1 MATLRKPMINANAP
15 IDVIVSQIRS
25 YLYQFSD
32 DVAFAFDSGMASGSS
47 VRTEADI
54 QAIAAAVR
62 TTLRLGSDKIADFVV
77 DNGMTDGWTWR
88 KWSSGA
94 SEASINVSKTID
106 AWNNSDGVYTFD
118 CEAAELPDGIFE
130 TDSTPMIFV
139 DIAGIVG
146 TSGTSELVFPYNAR
160 IETNSETNEAVIKF
174 GVYAV
179 SKTVEGNPTSPA
191 VPLVLSVNIMAV
203 GKWK

>member
-47 VRTEADI
+47 VRSEADI

-62 TTLRLGSDKIADFVV
+62 TTLQLGRDKIADFVV

-106 AWNNSDGVYTFD
+106 AWNTSDGVYTFD

-130 TDSTPMIFV
+130 SDNTPMIFV
-139 DIAGIVG
+139 DISG
-146 TSGTSELVFPYNAR
+146 TSSGTSELVFPYNAR
-160 IETNSETNEAVIKF
+160 IETDSETNKAVIKF
-174 GVYAV
+174 GIYAV
-179 SKTVEGNPTSPA
+179 SKTVGGNPTSPA
-191 VPLVLSVNIMAV
+191 VPLLLNIGIMAV

>member
-47 VRTEADI
+47 VRSEADI

-62 TTLRLGSDKIADFVV
+62 TTLRLGSDKIADFVS

-106 AWNNSDGVYTFD
+106 AWNASDGVYTFD

-130 TDSTPMIFV
+130 SDSTPMIFV
-139 DIAGIVG
+139 DI
-146 TSGTSELVFPYNAR
+146 SGTGELVFPYNAR
-160 IETNSETNEAVIKF
+160 IETDSETNEAVINV
-174 GVYAV
+174 GIYAV
-179 SKTVEGNPTSPA
+179 SKTVGGNPTSPA
-191 VPLVLSVNIMAV
+191 VPLLLNIGIMAV

>member
-32 DVAFAFDSGMASGSS
+32 DVAFAFDSGMASVSA
-47 VRTEADI
+47 VRSEADI

-106 AWNNSDGVYTFD
+106 AWNTSDGVYTFD
-118 CEAAELPDGIFE
+118 CEAADLPDGIFGSE
-130 TDSTPMIFV
+130 STPMIF
-139 DIAGIVG
+139 VG
-146 TSGTSELVFPYNAR
+146 TSGTSELVFPYNSR
-160 IETNSETNEAVIKF
+160 IETDSETNKAVIKF

-179 SKTVEGNPTSPA
+179 SKTVEGIPTSPA

>member
-1 MATLRKPMINANAP
+1 MINANAP

-32 DVAFAFDSGMASGSS
+32 DVAFAFDSGMASGSA
-47 VRTEADI
+47 VRSEADI

-62 TTLRLGSDKIADFVV
+62 TTLRLGSDKIADFVS

-106 AWNNSDGVYTFD
+106 AWITSDGVYTFD
-118 CEAAELPDGIFE
+118 CEAADLPDGIFGSE
-130 TDSTPMIFV
+130 STPMIFV
-139 DIAGIVG
+139 GTSGIDI
-146 TSGTSELVFPYNAR
+146 SGTSELVFPYNAR
-160 IETNSETNEAVIKF
+160 IETDSETNEAVIKV
-174 GVYAV
+174 GIYAV
-179 SKTVEGNPTSPA
+179 SKTVGGNPTSPA
-191 VPLVLSVNIMAV
+191 VPLSLNIGIMAV

>member
-47 VRTEADI
+47 VRSEADI

-62 TTLRLGSDKIADFVV
+62 TTLQLGRDKIADFVV
-77 DNGMTDGWTWR
+77 DNGMTGGWTWR

-106 AWNNSDGVYTFD
+106 AWNTSDGVYTFD

-130 TDSTPMIFV
+130 SDSTPMIFV
-139 DIAGIVG
+139 DISG
-146 TSGTSELVFPYNAR
+146 TSSGTSELVFPYNAR
-160 IETNSETNEAVIKF
+160 IETDSETNEAVIKF
-174 GVYAV
+174 GIYAV
-179 SKTVEGNPTSPA
+179 SKTVDGNPTSPA
-191 VPLVLSVNIMAV
+191 VPLLLNIGIMAV

>member
-47 VRTEADI
+47 VRSEADI

-62 TTLRLGSDKIADFVV
+62 TTLRLGSDKIADFVS

-94 SEASINVSKTID
+94 SEASINVSTTID

-130 TDSTPMIFV
+130 SDSTPMIFV
-139 DIAGIVG
+139 GI
-146 TSGTSELVFPYNAR
+146 SGTSELVFPYNAR
-160 IETNSETNEAVIKF
+160 IETDSETNKSVIKF
-174 GVYAV
+174 GIYAV
-179 SKTVEGNPTSPA
+179 PKTVDGNPTSPA
-191 VPLVLSVNIMAV
+191 VPLLLNIGIMAV

>member
-32 DVAFAFDSGMASGSS
+32 DVAFAFDSGMASGSA
-47 VRTEADI
+47 VRSEADI

-62 TTLRLGSDKIADFVV
+62 TTLRLGSDKIADFVS

-106 AWNNSDGVYTFD
+106 AWITSDGVYTFD
-118 CEAAELPDGIFE
+118 CEAADLPDGIFGSE
-130 TDSTPMIFV
+130 STPMIFV
-139 DIAGIVG
+139 DI
-146 TSGTSELVFPYNAR
+146 SGTSELVFPYNAR
-160 IETNSETNEAVIKF
+160 IETDSETNEAVIKV
-174 GVYAV
+174 GIYAV
-179 SKTVEGNPTSPA
+179 SKTVGGNPTSPA
-191 VPLVLSVNIMAV
+191 VPLSLNIGIMAV

>member
-47 VRTEADI
+47 VRSEADI

-62 TTLRLGSDKIADFVV
+62 TTLRLGSDKIADFVS

-106 AWNNSDGVYTFD
+106 AWNTSDGVYTFD

-130 TDSTPMIFV
+130 SDSTPMIFV
-139 DIAGIVG
+139 DI
-146 TSGTSELVFPYNAR
+146 SGTSELVFPYNAR
-160 IETNSETNEAVIKF
+160 IETDSETNEAVIK
-174 GVYAV
+174 VRIYAV
-179 SKTVEGNPTSPA
+179 SKTVGGNPTSPA
-191 VPLVLSVNIMAV
+191 VPLLLNVDIMAV

>member
-32 DVAFAFDSGMASGSS
+32 DVAFAFDSGMASGSA
-47 VRTEADI
+47 VRSEADI

-62 TTLRLGSDKIADFVV
+62 TTLRLGSDKIADFVS
-77 DNGMTDGWTWR
+77 DNGMTGGWTWR

-106 AWNNSDGVYTFD
+106 AWNASDGVYTFD

-130 TDSTPMIFV
+130 SDSTPMIFV
-139 DIAGIVG
+139 GI
-146 TSGTSELVFPYNAR
+146 SGTSEIVFPYNAR
-160 IETNSETNEAVIKF
+160 IETDSETNEAVIKV
-174 GVYAV
+174 GIYAV
-179 SKTVEGNPTSPA
+179 SKTVGGNPTSPA
-191 VPLVLSVNIMAV
+191 VPLLLNIGIMAV

>member
-77 DNGMTDGWTWR
+77 DNGITDGWTWR

-94 SEASINVSKTID
+94 SEANINVSKTID
-106 AWNNSDGVYTFD
+106 AWNTSDGVYTFD

-139 DIAGIVG
+139 GI
-146 TSGTSELVFPYNAR
+146 SGTSELVFPYNAR
-160 IETNSETNEAVIKF
+160 IETGSETNKAVIKF

-179 SKTVEGNPTSPA
+179 SKTVEGIPTSPA

>member
-47 VRTEADI
+47 VRSEADI

-62 TTLRLGSDKIADFVV
+62 TTLRLGSDKIADFVS
-77 DNGMTDGWTWR
+77 DNGMTGGWTWR

-106 AWNNSDGVYTFD
+106 AWNASDGVYTFD
-118 CEAAELPDGIFE
+118 CEVAKLPDGIFE
-130 TDSTPMIFV
+130 SESTPMIFV
-139 DIAGIVG
+139 DI
-146 TSGTSELVFPYNAR
+146 SGTSELVFPYNAR
-160 IETNSETNEAVIKF
+160 IETDSETNEAVIKV
-174 GVYAV
+174 GIYAV
-179 SKTVEGNPTSPA
+179 SKTVGGNPTSPA
-191 VPLVLSVNIMAV
+191 VPLSLNIGIMAV

>member
-32 DVAFAFDSGMASGSS
+32 DVAFAFDSGMVSGSS
-47 VRTEADI
+47 IRTEADI

-62 TTLRLGSDKIADFVV
+62 TTLRLGSDKIADFVS

-88 KWSSGA
+88 KRSSGA

-106 AWNNSDGVYTFD
+106 AWNTSDGVYTFD
-118 CEAAELPDGIFE
+118 CEAAELPDGIFV

-139 DIAGIVG
+139 DI
-146 TSGTSELVFPYNAR
+146 SGTSEIVFPYNAR
-160 IETNSETNEAVIKF
+160 IETNSETNKAVIKF
-174 GVYAV
+174 GIYAV
-179 SKTVEGNPTSPA
+179 SKTVDGNPTSPA
-191 VPLVLSVNIMAV
+191 VPLVLNVNIMAV

>member
-62 TTLRLGSDKIADFVV
+62 TTLRLGSDKIADFVS

-106 AWNNSDGVYTFD
+106 AWITSDGVYTFD
-118 CEAAELPDGIFE
+118 CEAADLPDGIFV

-139 DIAGIVG
+139 DI
-146 TSGTSELVFPYNAR
+146 SGTSELVLPYNAR
-160 IETNSETNEAVIKF
+160 IETDSETNEAVIKV
-174 GVYAV
+174 GIYAV
-179 SKTVEGNPTSPA
+179 SKTVGGNPTSPA
-191 VPLVLSVNIMAV
+191 VPLLLNVDIMAV

>member
-47 VRTEADI
+47 IRTEADI

-62 TTLRLGSDKIADFVV
+62 TTLRLGSDKIADFVS

-106 AWNNSDGVYTFD
+106 AWNTSDGVYTFD

-130 TDSTPMIFV
+130 PDSTPMIF
-139 DIAGIVG
+139 VG

-160 IETNSETNEAVIKF
+160 VETDSETNTAVIKF
-174 GVYAV
+174 GIYAV
-179 SKTVEGNPTSPA
+179 SKTVDGIPTPPA
-191 VPLVLSVNIMAV
+191 VPLVLNVNIMAV

>member
-47 VRTEADI
+47 VRSEADI

-88 KWSSGA
+88 KWSSGS
-94 SEASINVSKTID
+94 SETSINVSKTID
-106 AWNNSDGVYTFD
+106 AWNTSDGVYTFD
-118 CEAAELPDGIFE
+118 CEAAELPDGIFV

-139 DIAGIVG
+139 DIA
-146 TSGTSELVFPYNAR
+146 GTSELVFPYNAR
-160 IETNSETNEAVIKF
+160 IETDSETNEAVIKF
-174 GVYAV
+174 GIYAV
-179 SKTVEGNPTSPA
+179 SKTVGGTPTSPA
-191 VPLVLSVNIMAV
+191 VPLLLNIGIMAV

>member
-47 VRTEADI
+47 VRSEADI

-62 TTLRLGSDKIADFVV
+62 TTLRLGSDKIADFVS

-106 AWNNSDGVYTFD
+106 AWNTSDGVYTFD

-130 TDSTPMIFV
+130 SDSTPMIFV
-139 DIAGIVG
+139 GI
-146 TSGTSELVFPYNAR
+146 SGTSELVFPYNAR
-160 IETNSETNEAVIKF
+160 IETDSETNEAVIKV
-174 GVYAV
+174 GIYAV
-179 SKTVEGNPTSPA
+179 SKTVGGNPTSPS
-191 VPLVLSVNIMAV
+191 VPLSLNIGIMAV

>member
-47 VRTEADI
+47 VRSEADI

-62 TTLRLGSDKIADFVV
+62 TTLRLGSDKIADFVS
-77 DNGMTDGWTWR
+77 DNGMTGGWTWR

-106 AWNNSDGVYTFD
+106 AWNTSDGVYTFD
-118 CEAAELPDGIFE
+118 CEAAELPDGIFV

-139 DIAGIVG
+139 DIA
-146 TSGTSELVFPYNAR
+146 GTSELVFPYNAR
-160 IETNSETNEAVIKF
+160 IETDSETNEAVIKV
-174 GVYAV
+174 GIYAV
-179 SKTVEGNPTSPA
+179 SKTVGGNPTSPA
-191 VPLVLSVNIMAV
+191 VPLVLNVNIMAV